1 MESKVRIN
9 LIPFNKFQINI
20 MKDVESSSEPI
31 LNKEDETTNIHLEE
45 DIKFIQ
51 TENLYN
57 PSFD

>member
-20 MKDVESSSEPI
+20 MKDIEISSEPI